1 MATNRLV
8 EKQVVA
14 TYAAALLDGV
24 RDAGGAQEALAVRE
38 ELVSVVKAVR
48 TDARIGELLNDGSR
62 TGEQRGEIAR
72 ELFGSCQGFVR
83 DVLGVMAQRGEIDL
97 LPRVLDDFEAGLRE
111 KMNLT
116 IVEVTTAIP
125 LDDDLRRQIEDKL
138 SADLGTD
145 VALSERVDK
154 AILGG
159 IIMSAN
165 GRRIDASVTSQLD
178 HARNVLKQTTD
189 GGERS

>member
-178 HARNVLKQTTD
+178 HARNVLTQNTD
-189 GGERS
+189 GGER